1 VRVEARKGLDVL
13 NRPPCHA
20 EEEDEEMR
28 RFALLV
34 AVLVFGALL
43 AGCTGRALGPGEGR
57 LSASGRAQVATPGHN
72 WTSVRGTRTLH
83 AGDRVRVLQGDAKI
97 DLSKGR
103 TLELRQ
109 GSSVQ
114 LQQVPSLLTG
124 DLLATARETPLRVS
138 AAGTQGTV
146 AQGAAHVSRSLAVV
160 VASYSGTIHV
170 DSAGRQIDVPA
181 LRQAGVPA
189 PGLIP
194 VKPVPLAYDVHNP
207 WDRRFLGD
215 AIELGDELAARSQGF
230 TAQLAPDEGH
240 TAGFYRQLVPD
251 LDKERSFDQSLVD
264 PAAAPGET
272 LVGAAIAVASR
283 RGGFVQRWQS
293 VFEFRTAGARWG
305 LVALDQRVSRAPLLS
320 NIDEALGRASTTI
333 RPTTQL
339 AAPAAPLA
347 LTPSVPETAP
357 VTPTSAGAPPRQPNG
372 PTGGKTPSTTQP
384 PPTGLLPLP
393 TPPTTAP
400 PPNQPGPVGGLLGGV
415 TNAVGD
421 LLGGLLSP
429 RR

>member
-1 VRVEARKGLDVL
+1 
-13 NRPPCHA
+13 
-20 EEEDEEMR
+20 MR

-34 AVLVFGALL
+34 SVLVFGAFL

-57 LSASGRAQVATPGHN
+57 LSASGRAQVATPGHR
-72 WTSVRGTRTLH
+72 WASVSGTRTLH
-83 AGDRVRVLQGDAKI
+83 AGDRVRVLRGDAKI

-114 LQQVPSLLTG
+114 VQQVPAVLSG
-124 DLLATARETPLRVS
+124 DVLATARDVSVSVS
-138 AAGTQGTV
+138 AAGTKARV
-146 AQGAAHVSRSLAVV
+146 AQGATHVSRSLAVV
-160 VASYSGTIHV
+160 VASYSGTTHV
-170 DSAGRQIDVPA
+170 DSAGREIDVPA

-194 VKPVPLAYDVHNP
+194 AKPVPLAYDVHNP

-215 AIELGDELAARSQGF
+215 AIELGEELAARSQGF

-240 TAGFYRQLVPD
+240 TAGFYRQLLPD
-251 LDKERSFDQSLVD
+251 LDTERSFDQSLVD

-272 LVGAAIAVASR
+272 LVGAAIAVEGR
-283 RGGFVQRWQS
+283 RGGFVHRWQS
-293 VFEFRTAGARWG
+293 VFEFRAEGARWG

-320 NIDEALGRASTTI
+320 SIDQALGRAAPPTRST
-333 RPTTQL
+333 QV
-339 AAPAAPLA
+339 AAPAPPVAPI
-347 LTPSVPETAP
+347 PSVPGTAAAAPSASGGTAP
-357 VTPTSAGAPPRQPNG
+357 RQGNGSSGGGAPP
-372 PTGGKTPSTTQP
+372 TTQP
-384 PPTGLLPLP
+384 PPGLLPLP
-393 TPPTTAP
+393 TPPPTTAP
-400 PPNQPGPVGGLLGGV
+400 PPEQPGPVAGLLGGV
-415 TNAVGD
+415 TGAVGD